1 MAKAI
6 KAALIL
12 LGLFCV
18 DSVHSQICG
27 DNCLGCHH
35 GGCTECIYGW
45 YGTDCTEECQGCW
58 YDKCEQEDG
67 RCVQCPPGYHS
78 NDCDVR
84 CSLNCHASYDGNRYC
99 DRDTGR
105 CLEGCVLGRWG
116 HQCDKVCA
124 RNCGQSSCH
133 QDVGTCLLGCIDG
146 WFGQLCDTPCPENC
160 LENRCN
166 QLRGYC
172 GHCNPAFSGRTCNI
186 PCTNCI
192 DNVCTYNEFL
202 SSVNCTKGCIKGWR
216 NEDCLTR
223 CSNTCADERCNKD
236 GSCKTCRNGYS
247 GAKCTERCEDECL
260 LCEQKSGL
268 CTKWRETIDIDE
280 TNDGQNSISQG
291 CVTRSQS
298 LWALL
303 LVTICCV
310 FH

>member
-12 LGLFCV
+12 LGLFC
-18 DSVHSQICG
+18 
-27 DNCLGCHH
+27 
-35 GGCTECIYGW
+35 
-45 YGTDCTEECQGCW
+45 
-58 YDKCEQEDG
+58 
-67 RCVQCPPGYHS
+67 
-78 NDCDVR
+78 
-84 CSLNCHASYDGNRYC
+84 
-99 DRDTGR
+99 
-105 CLEGCVLGRWG
+105 
-116 HQCDKVCA
+116 
-124 RNCGQSSCH
+124 
-133 QDVGTCLLGCIDG
+133 
-146 WFGQLCDTPCPENC
+146 
-160 LENRCN
+160 
-166 QLRGYC
+166 
-172 GHCNPAFSGRTCNI
+172 
-186 PCTNCI
+186 
-192 DNVCTYNEFL
+192 
-202 SSVNCTKGCIKGWR
+202 GCIKGWR